1 MSVFYLKP
9 SDCHTCY
16 SRVLSTRDGIHR
28 ILRFDYYG
36 KCDDGVP
43 AFAIN
48 LSENE
53 QLDKPTQQQIV
64 AEVTNYI
71 ITNQGEFQ

>member
-1 MSVFYLKP
+1 MRYNRTIKIQS
-9 SDCHTCY
+9 CY
-16 SRVLSTRDGIHR
+16 SRALSTRDGIHR